1 MLSNRKT
8 GQYFQVFIVLFS
20 YAISLSAFLWFYNQ
34 FPSYS
39 AYQDILVWNAEAV
52 GFLCRILGLD
62 VTVYEN
68 RVLTGS
74 ISFEITPECTSLQ
87 FLAIFFAGIIAFPSG
102 IREKFWGILL
112 GGVVLSLLNLVRLM
126 GLISVGTFVPPLL
139 DSAHILVGQSLMIVA
154 AVVLWVL
161 WWRRTVTDEKIQP

>member
-8 GQYFQVFIVLFS
+8 GQYFQVFLVLFA

-34 FPSYS
+34 FSSSS
-39 AYQDILVWNAEAV
+39 AYQDVLVWNAEAT
-52 GFLCRILGLD
+52 GFLCRILGVD

-68 RVLTGS
+68 QLHTAS
-74 ISFEITPECTSLQ
+74 ISFVIIPECTSLQ
-87 FLAIFFAGIIAFPSG
+87 FLAIYSAGIIAFPSG
-102 IREKFWGILL
+102 IPQKFWGILL

-161 WWRRTVTDEKIQP
+161 WWRRIVAHEKIQP